1 MSEHENILQTVK
13 TILQDVVAPDVREV
27 KIRVEA
33 QKDQIA
39 GLESRMNVRFDALES
54 RSESQ
59 YKAILAAIGQSKAEN
74 ELMVLKQLV
83 ALTERVAALEATQH
97 QN

>member
-13 TILQDVVAPDVREV
+13 TIIQDVVAPDVREV

-59 YKAILAAIGQSKAEN
+59 LKAILAAIGQSKAEN
-74 ELMVLKQLV
+74 ELMVLKQLA
-83 ALTERVAALEATQH
+83 ALTERVAALEANQH

>member
-13 TILQDVVAPDVREV
+13 TIIQDIVAPDVRET

-39 GLESRMNVRFDALES
+39 GLESRMNVRFDAMES

-59 YKAILAAIGQSKAEN
+59 FKAIIAAVGQSKAEN
-74 ELMVLKQLV
+74 ELMVLKQLA
-83 ALTERVAALEATQH
+83 ALTERVAALEATH
-97 QN
+97 RQN